1 MSEERK
7 EGKKKAKYRVKINHE
22 LCKLCDI
29 CVQLC
34 PVKDL
39 KINDQKLI
47 ELGKCIGCM
56 LCERNCPDL
65 AIEVEKVE
73 EGEDEP
79 RTKS

>member
-7 EGKKKAKYRVKINHE
+7 EKKKPKYRVKINYE
-22 LCKLCDI
+22 SCKLCDI

-39 KINDQKLI
+39 KITDQKLI

-73 EGEDEP
+73 EDEETP
-79 RTKS
+79 SGQ